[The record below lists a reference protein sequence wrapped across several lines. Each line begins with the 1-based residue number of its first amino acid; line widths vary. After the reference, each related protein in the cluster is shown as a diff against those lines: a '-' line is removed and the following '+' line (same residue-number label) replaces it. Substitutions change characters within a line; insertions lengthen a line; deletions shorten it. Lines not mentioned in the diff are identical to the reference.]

1 MRSITILLSLLLC
14 VNLGAQKSKTVI
26 SIWQENA
33 DENPDTSF
41 VEYSFHQKG
50 RIYYFLS
57 NNNEYVWFLIKTSDH
72 KVQNAILKSGMT
84 LWIDMDNKEG
94 MKLGVRYPVGSLNQT
109 KTAGLP
115 DENNNSNTNPK
126 DFIAQANTI
135 ELIGFIGEEARRFP
149 SDNYDNFRGLMSFD
163 ANGTL
168 HYLLRMPA
176 IKLPLR
182 NSKDGVGAMPFSLG
196 VQFGSDGNKSDP
208 IWIKNVR
215 LATGL

>member
-1 MRSITILLSLLLC
+1 M
-14 VNLGAQKSKTVI
+14 VK

-33 DENPDTSF
+33 DENPVTSII
-41 VEYSFHQKG
+41 EYSFHQKG

-57 NNNEYVWFLIKTSDH
+57 NNNEYVWFLIKTSDEAF
-72 KVQNAILKSGMT
+72 QNLILKSGMT

-94 MKLGVRYPVGSLNQT
+94 KKLGLRYPLGSMNSRPNI
-109 KTAGLP
+109 AGLP
-115 DENNNSNTNPK
+115 DEKSSSKTCPE
-126 DFIAQANTI
+126 DIIAQANTI
-135 ELIGFIGEEARRFP
+135 ELIGFTGEEERRFP
-149 SDNYDNFRGLMSFD
+149 SNNYDNFRGLVNFD

-168 HYLLRMPA
+168 HYLIRMPA

-208 IWIKNVR
+208 IWIKNIK
-215 LATGL
+215 LATGK

>member
-1 MRSITILLSLLLC
+1 M
-14 VNLGAQKSKTVI
+14 NLNAQKSKMVK

-33 DENPDTSF
+33 DENPGTSS

-50 RIYYFLS
+50 RIFYFLS
-57 NNNEYVWFLIKTSDH
+57 NNNDYVWFLMKTSDQD
-72 KVQNAILKSGMT
+72 VQNTVLKSGMT

-94 MKLGVRYPVGSLNQT
+94 KKLGVRYPLGSLNSRP
-109 KTAGLP
+109 KINGLP
-115 DENNNSNTNPK
+115 DEKSSNNTNPE
-126 DFIAQANTI
+126 DVIAQANTI

-149 SDNYDNFRGLMSFD
+149 SDNYDNFRGLVNFD
-163 ANGTL
+163 DDGTL

-196 VQFGSDGNKSDP
+196 VQIGSDGNKSGC
-208 IWIKNVR
+208 IRIKNIK
-215 LATGL
+215 LATGK

>member
-1 MRSITILLSLLLC
+1 
-14 VNLGAQKSKTVI
+14 VNLNAQKSKMVK

-41 VEYSFHQKG
+41 IEYSFHQKG

-57 NNNEYVWFLIKTSDH
+57 NNNEYVWFLMKTSDPSF
-72 KVQNAILKSGMT
+72 QNMILKSGMT

-94 MKLGVRYPVGSLNQT
+94 KKLGVRYPLGSLNSSP
-109 KTAGLP
+109 KTAALP
-115 DENNNSNTNPK
+115 DEKSISNTNPE
-126 DFIAQANTI
+126 DIIAQANTI

-149 SDNYDNFRGLMSFD
+149 SDNYDNFRGVVNFD

-168 HYLLRMPA
+168 HYLIRMPA

-196 VQFGSDGNKSDP
+196 VQFGSDGNKSDH
-208 IWIKNVR
+208 IRIKNIK
-215 LATGL
+215 LATGK